1 MTLLEIASI
10 VVLRVLGEKVIRMTN
25 IDVLIGARIKG
36 RRIALKISQTKLAEA
51 VGVRFQQVQKY
62 ESGANRVSASR
73 LLMIAETLFVP
84 ISYFF
89 QGLDAAASSD
99 AVVKKSS
106 ERPSAP
112 MNALTDTHVSEI
124 LALVETLPK
133 EQQMAVLAFLR
144 TLAKTSETES
154 NSA

>member
-1 MTLLEIASI
+1 
-10 VVLRVLGEKVIRMTN
+10 MTN

-73 LLMIAETLFVP
+73 LLMIAETLGVP

-89 QGLDAAASSD
+89 QGLDSAAGTEQSD
-99 AVVKKSS
+99 TDVSA
-106 ERPSAP
+106 RASAP
-112 MNALTDTHVSEI
+112 MNALTDARVSEI
-124 LALVETLPK
+124 LALVETLPT

-144 TLAKTSETES
+144 TLSKTSEPETV
-154 NSA
+154 

>member
-1 MTLLEIASI
+1 
-10 VVLRVLGEKVIRMTN
+10 MTN

-36 RRIALKISQTKLAEA
+36 RRIALKFSQTKLAEA

-73 LLMIAETLFVP
+73 LLMIAETLGVS

-89 QGLDAAASSD
+89 QGLDNLNSTSGDAVTTSTSMKSPINALSD
-99 AVVKKSS
+99 A
-106 ERPSAP
+106 R
-112 MNALTDTHVSEI
+112 VSEI
-124 LALVETLPK
+124 LALVETLPT

-144 TLAKTSETES
+144 TLSKTVDTETV
-154 NSA
+154 

>member
-1 MTLLEIASI
+1 MS
-10 VVLRVLGEKVIRMTN
+10 N

-36 RRIALKISQTKLAEA
+36 RRIALKVSQTKLAEA

-73 LLMIAETLFVP
+73 LLMIAETLGVP

-89 QGLDAAASSD
+89 QGLDNSGSADTVSEVSSISK
-99 AVVKKSS
+99 A
-106 ERPSAP
+106 AP
-112 MNALTDTHVSEI
+112 MNALTDARVTEI

-144 TLAKTSETES
+144 TLSKTSEP
-154 NSA
+154 APAVG

>member
-1 MTLLEIASI
+1 
-10 VVLRVLGEKVIRMTN
+10 MTN
-25 IDVLIGARIKG
+25 IDVLIGARVKG

-73 LLMIAETLFVP
+73 LLLIAETLGVP

-89 QGLDAAASSD
+89 QGLDSAAVTDANSD
-99 AVVKKSS
+99 EKQTRST
-106 ERPSAP
+106 AP
-112 MNALTDTHVSEI
+112 MNALSDARVSEI
-124 LALVETLPK
+124 LALVETLPT

-144 TLAKTSETES
+144 TLSKTTEPED
-154 NSA
+154 A

>member
-1 MTLLEIASI
+1 
-10 VVLRVLGEKVIRMTN
+10 MTN

-73 LLMIAETLFVP
+73 LLMIAETLGVS

-89 QGLDAAASSD
+89 QGLDNLNSTSGDAVTTSTSMKSPINALSD
-99 AVVKKSS
+99 A
-106 ERPSAP
+106 R
-112 MNALTDTHVSEI
+112 VSEI
-124 LALVETLPK
+124 LALVETLPTD
-133 EQQMAVLAFLR
+133 QQMAVLAFLR
-144 TLAKTSETES
+144 TLSKTVDTETV
-154 NSA
+154 

>member
-1 MTLLEIASI
+1 MILLGLASI
-10 VVLRVLGEKVIRMTN
+10 VVLRGLCKKVNRMTN

-36 RRIALKISQTKLAEA
+36 RRIALKISQTKLGEA

-62 ESGANRVSASR
+62 ESAANRVSASR
-73 LLMIAETLFVP
+73 LLMVAETLGVP

-89 QGLDAAASSD
+89 QGLDNAASADSTN
-99 AVVKKSS
+99 VQT
-106 ERPSAP
+106 SARATAS
-112 MNALTDTHVSEI
+112 MNALSDARVSEI

-144 TLAKTSETES
+144 TLAKTTEPEPV
-154 NSA
+154 

>member
-1 MTLLEIASI
+1 
-10 VVLRVLGEKVIRMTN
+10 MTN

-36 RRIALKISQTKLAEA
+36 RRIALKISQTTLAES

-73 LLMIAETLFVP
+73 LLMIAETLGVP

-89 QGLDAAASSD
+89 QGLDT
-99 AVVKKSS
+99 AVDGDETDVVS
-106 ERPSAP
+106 RRANAP
-112 MNALTDTHVSEI
+112 INALTDARVGEI

-144 TLAKTSETES
+144 TLSKTTEQEH
-154 NSA
+154 A

>member
-1 MTLLEIASI
+1 MTLLEHASI
-10 VVLRVLGEKVIRMTN
+10 VVLRVLGNKVNAMAN

-73 LLMIAETLFVP
+73 LLMIAETLGVP

-89 QGLDAAASSD
+89 QGLDATAASD
-99 AVVKKSS
+99 AVVEQSS

-112 MNALTDTHVSEI
+112 MNALTDARVSEI

-144 TLAKTSETES
+144 TLAKTTETES
-154 NSA
+154 IPA

>member
-1 MTLLEIASI
+1 
-10 VVLRVLGEKVIRMTN
+10 MTN

-73 LLMIAETLFVP
+73 LLMIAETLSVP

-89 QGLDAAASSD
+89 QGRDAAAASD
-99 AVVKKSS
+99 DANAEASTRS
-106 ERPSAP
+106 HAP
-112 MNALTDTHVSEI
+112 MNALTDARVSEI
-124 LALVETLPK
+124 LALVETLPT

-144 TLAKTSETES
+144 TLSKTSEPES
-154 NSA
+154 A

>member
-1 MTLLEIASI
+1 
-10 VVLRVLGEKVIRMTN
+10 MTN

-73 LLMIAETLFVP
+73 LLMIAETLGVS

-89 QGLDAAASSD
+89 QGVGSSSGAEELGDGHASG
-99 AVVKKSS
+99 
-106 ERPSAP
+106 AP
-112 MNALTDTHVSEI
+112 TPINALTDARVSEI
-124 LALVETLPK
+124 LALVETLPT

-144 TLAKTSETES
+144 TLSKTSELES
-154 NSA
+154 A

>member
-1 MTLLEIASI
+1 
-10 VVLRVLGEKVIRMTN
+10 MTN

-73 LLMIAETLFVP
+73 LLLIAETLGVP

-89 QGLDAAASSD
+89 QGLDSASASD
-99 AVVKKSS
+99 ESTAS
-106 ERPSAP
+106 ETTRSTAP
-112 MNALTDTHVSEI
+112 MNALSDARVSEI
-124 LALVETLPK
+124 LALVETLPT

-144 TLAKTSETES
+144 TLSKTTETET
-154 NSA
+154 A

>member
-1 MTLLEIASI
+1 
-10 VVLRVLGEKVIRMTN
+10 MTN

-73 LLMIAETLFVP
+73 LLMIAETLGVP

-89 QGLDAAASSD
+89 QGLDSAAGTEPSETDAS
-99 AVVKKSS
+99 A
-106 ERPSAP
+106 RASAP
-112 MNALTDTHVSEI
+112 MNALTDARVSEI
-124 LALVETLPK
+124 LALVETLPT

-144 TLAKTSETES
+144 TLSKTSEPETV
-154 NSA
+154 

>member
-1 MTLLEIASI
+1 
-10 VVLRVLGEKVIRMTN
+10 MTN
-25 IDVLIGARIKG
+25 IDVLSGARIKG

-73 LLMIAETLFVP
+73 LLMIAETLGVS

-89 QGLDAAASSD
+89 QGLDNLNSTSGDAVTTSTSMKSPINALSD
-99 AVVKKSS
+99 A
-106 ERPSAP
+106 R
-112 MNALTDTHVSEI
+112 VSEI
-124 LALVETLPK
+124 LALVETLPT

-144 TLAKTSETES
+144 TLSKTVDTETV
-154 NSA
+154 

>member
-1 MTLLEIASI
+1 
-10 VVLRVLGEKVIRMTN
+10 MTN

-73 LLMIAETLFVP
+73 LLMIAETLGVP

-89 QGLDAAASSD
+89 QGLDSANAD
-99 AVVKKSS
+99 DKSVDHVAH
-106 ERPSAP
+106 RATAP
-112 MNALTDTHVSEI
+112 LNALTDARVTEI

-144 TLAKTSETES
+144 TLSKTSEPEGTTT
-154 NSA
+154 

>member
-1 MTLLEIASI
+1 
-10 VVLRVLGEKVIRMTN
+10 MTN

-73 LLMIAETLFVP
+73 LLMVAETLGVP

-89 QGLDAAASSD
+89 QGLDNAASADS
-99 AVVKKSS
+99 
-106 ERPSAP
+106 
-112 MNALTDTHVSEI
+112 TDVSNVCARQ
-124 LALVETLPK
+124 LL
-133 EQQMAVLAFLR
+133 Q
-144 TLAKTSETES
+144 
-154 NSA
+154 

>member
-1 MTLLEIASI
+1 
-10 VVLRVLGEKVIRMTN
+10 MTN

-36 RRIALKISQTKLAEA
+36 RRIALKISQTTLAES

-73 LLMIAETLFVP
+73 LLMIAETLGVP

-89 QGLDAAASSD
+89 QGLDSAVDSDNAEAATPRSTT
-99 AVVKKSS
+99 
-106 ERPSAP
+106 PI
-112 MNALTDTHVSEI
+112 NALTDARVGEI
-124 LALVETLPK
+124 LALVETLPT

-144 TLAKTSETES
+144 TLSKTSEPET
-154 NSA
+154 A

>member
-1 MTLLEIASI
+1 
-10 VVLRVLGEKVIRMTN
+10 MTN

-73 LLMIAETLFVP
+73 LLMIAETLGVP

-89 QGLDAAASSD
+89 QGLDSAASGENAETETAASR
-99 AVVKKSS
+99 V
-106 ERPSAP
+106 SAP
-112 MNALTDTHVSEI
+112 MNALTDARVSEI
-124 LALVETLPK
+124 LALVETLPT

-144 TLAKTSETES
+144 TLSKTSEPE
-154 NSA
+154 NA

>member
-1 MTLLEIASI
+1 
-10 VVLRVLGEKVIRMTN
+10 MTN

-73 LLMIAETLFVP
+73 LLMIAETLGVP

-89 QGLDAAASSD
+89 QGLDRSGELDDASTESN
-99 AVVKKSS
+99 
-106 ERPSAP
+106 ERHVAP
-112 MNALTDTHVSEI
+112 MNALTDARVTGI
-124 LALVETLPK
+124 LALVETLPT

-144 TLAKTSETES
+144 TLSKTAEPET
-154 NSA
+154 A